1 MNPRKTLGSDV
12 EFEKIASRSPGFY
25 GADPQLSK
33 VPPVSDSLQCPAQGP
48 VVKAPERPDVLDAA
62 LFRPGR
68 FDRQVTIDGS
78 DVHGNKMYRSRLSLP
93 EKNTEV
99 LPRVCPRL
107 AHGVRMGVRVCE
119 PRMAQFLHVL
129 AICA

>member
-68 FDRQVTIDGS
+68 FDRQVTIDGY
-78 DVHGNKMYRSRLSLP
+78 DV
-93 EKNTEV
+93 
-99 LPRVCPRL
+99 
-107 AHGVRMGVRVCE
+107 
-119 PRMAQFLHVL
+119 
-129 AICA
+129 